1 MAAASA
7 AAASSSGVYDTRQ
20 FIEQDAFQRIPLSPI
35 LVVDDHPIIA
45 EACRIVLGDVEDV
58 VAARDVPSGY
68 EAFLEHRPGVVIL
81 DLTFPGEALG
91 GVDLLHRIFS
101 GTPLARILVFSMHAD
116 ANIVA
121 SAIKAGAI
129 GYLLKDSPPDEL
141 PKAVRQVRLGHRY
154 VDERI
159 NLRGVPLPDHIAP
172 GTAVAL
178 TRREREA
185 LGLLG
190 EGLSYPAIAAELD
203 ITARAVARLI
213 KQARVKLGIRRTS
226 DLLRRARELAGGEDN
241 AN

>member
-1 MAAASA
+1 LPQPAYPTLAA
-7 AAASSSGVYDTRQ
+7 RLNPLKHH
-20 FIEQDAFQRIPLSPI
+20 AFQRNLLSPI

-45 EACRIVLGDVEDV
+45 EACRIVLGEVEDV

-81 DLTFPGEALG
+81 DLTFPGAALG
-91 GVDLLHRIFS
+91 GVDLLHRISS
-101 GTPLARILVFSMHAD
+101 GAPLARILVFSMHAD

-121 SAIKAGAI
+121 SAIKAGAS

-159 NLRGVPLPDHIAP
+159 NLRGVPLPDHVDS
-172 GTAVAL
+172 GKVATL

-185 LGLLG
+185 LSLLG
-190 EGLSYPAIAAELD
+190 HGNSYSAIAEELA
-203 ITARAVARLI
+203 ITPRAVARLI
-213 KQARVKLGIRRTS
+213 KQARTKLGIRRTS
-226 DLLRRARELAGGEDN
+226 DLLRRARDLAGGEDSSN
-241 AN
+241 

>member
-1 MAAASA
+1 M
-7 AAASSSGVYDTRQ
+7 SS
-20 FIEQDAFQRIPLSPI
+20 I

-68 EAFLEHRPGVVIL
+68 DAFLEHRPGVVIL
-81 DLTFPGEALG
+81 DLSFPGEALG
-91 GVDLLHRIFS
+91 GVDLLHRIS
-101 GTPLARILVFSMHAD
+101 SDAPLARILVFSMHAD

-159 NLRGVPLPDHIAP
+159 NLRGVTLPDHVVSGKA
-172 GTAVAL
+172 TL

-190 EGLSYPAIAAELD
+190 QGHSYPAIADELA
-203 ITARAVARLI
+203 ITPRAVARLI
-213 KQARVKLGIRRTS
+213 KQARTKLGIRRTS
-226 DLLRRARELAGGEDN
+226 DLLRRARDLADGEDSPN
-241 AN
+241 

>member
-1 MAAASA
+1 M
-7 AAASSSGVYDTRQ
+7 SS
-20 FIEQDAFQRIPLSPI
+20 I

-58 VAARDVPSGY
+58 VAARDVPSGF

-101 GTPLARILVFSMHAD
+101 NSPLARILVFSMHAD

-129 GYLLKDSPPDEL
+129 GYLLKDSSPDEL
-141 PKAVRQVRLGHRY
+141 SRAVRQVRLGHRY

-159 NLRGVPLPDHIAP
+159 NLRGVALPERVDT
-172 GTAVAL
+172 GAVATL
-178 TRREREA
+178 TRRERQA
-185 LGLLG
+185 LSLLG
-190 EGLSYPAIAAELD
+190 EGTSYSAIAEELD
-203 ITARAVARLI
+203 ITPRAVARLI

-226 DLLRRARELAGGEDN
+226 DLLRRARALAGGGDTTN
-241 AN
+241 

>member
-1 MAAASA
+1 M
-7 AAASSSGVYDTRQ
+7 
-20 FIEQDAFQRIPLSPI
+20 SPI

-91 GVDLLHRIFS
+91 GVDLLHRISSDAPF
-101 GTPLARILVFSMHAD
+101 ARILVFSMHAD

-129 GYLLKDSPPDEL
+129 GYLLKDSPPEEL
-141 PKAVRQVRLGHRY
+141 PRAVRQVRLGHRY

-159 NLRGVPLPDHIAP
+159 NLRGVPLPDHANSDAIA
-172 GTAVAL
+172 AL
-178 TRREREA
+178 TRREKQA
-185 LGLLG
+185 LRLLG
-190 EGLSYPAIAAELD
+190 GGISYQDIAEELE
-203 ITARAVARLI
+203 ITPRAVARLI
-213 KQARVKLGIRRTS
+213 KQARGKLGIRRTS
-226 DLLRRARELAGGEDN
+226 DLLRRARELQGGEDN
-241 AN
+241 IH